1 MHRENETEV
10 LVVGGGPVGMFT
22 AALLA
27 ESGVAVEIIDQERRT
42 TTHSYACALHSSTL
56 ALLDRIGL
64 AEDVIKLGRRIGTI
78 ALYDGESRRAELD
91 LAELSEDFPFLVS
104 LPQSILE
111 NLLEKNLK
119 RNDRVK
125 IHWNHR
131 LTDLQDNG
139 QTAVATIDKLA
150 RSAKGYVV
158 PEWDWEVEKSLET
171 RAAFV
176 VGTDGP
182 NSHVRRCLDIDYERP
197 SDPESFAVYEF
208 QADRSAVDEMRI
220 VLADQMA
227 NVLWPLP
234 DRKCQWCFQLRQTD
248 EAAEFPMKERK
259 DVVIKQP
266 AIEAVTR
273 HDVQK
278 LIRER
283 APWFEATVKELD
295 WSAEVQFEH
304 RLAKQFGR
312 GRCWLAGDAA
322 HQTGPVGVQSMNVGL
337 REAADL
343 ATTLE
348 KILRKHGSM
357 NLLEAYD
364 REWRGEWQRLLGVKG
379 GLRPARQA
387 DPWLKAHAAKILPC
401 IPASGD
407 DLKRLAKQLGLEF
420 RSRRMT
426 APSARGR
433 AVGIS
438 NRESHRRQSRV
449 PSYFNS

>member
-42 TTHSYACALHSSTL
+42 TTPSYACALHSSTL

-158 PEWDWEVEKSLET
+158 PEWDWEVEQSLKT

-182 NSHVRRCLDIDYERP
+182 N
-197 SDPESFAVYEF
+197 
-208 QADRSAVDEMRI
+208 
-220 VLADQMA
+220 
-227 NVLWPLP
+227 
-234 DRKCQWCFQLRQTD
+234 
-248 EAAEFPMKERK
+248 
-259 DVVIKQP
+259 
-266 AIEAVTR
+266 
-273 HDVQK
+273 
-278 LIRER
+278 
-283 APWFEATVKELD
+283 
-295 WSAEVQFEH
+295 
-304 RLAKQFGR
+304 
-312 GRCWLAGDAA
+312 
-322 HQTGPVGVQSMNVGL
+322 
-337 REAADL
+337 
-343 ATTLE
+343 
-348 KILRKHGSM
+348 
-357 NLLEAYD
+357 
-364 REWRGEWQRLLGVKG
+364 
-379 GLRPARQA
+379 
-387 DPWLKAHAAKILPC
+387 
-401 IPASGD
+401 
-407 DLKRLAKQLGLEF
+407 
-420 RSRRMT
+420 
-426 APSARGR
+426 
-433 AVGIS
+433 
-438 NRESHRRQSRV
+438 
-449 PSYFNS
+449 